1 MAYIFIAIAAY
12 FLIALQT
19 ILDKFLL
26 TSNRVAEPATYAFYV
41 GLMSAFTFLLFPFG
55 LHSVSLGQLGL
66 YILSGAVFLYGILC
80 LFTAI
85 EKNEASRVMPLAG
98 AIIPIT
104 TLILSVSFL
113 REKISRA
120 EVAGI
125 FLLISGG
132 FFISLEFFKKGPSP
146 RKFFS
151 GFKMTMLAGL
161 LIAAAFTAFKYFYES
176 DNFFNVFI
184 WTRLGLVFGAWSLLF
199 FSLWRKNILASLKN
213 LRHPQ
218 KENRKTGVV
227 FVANK
232 ILGGV
237 GSALTHFAV
246 SLGSVAAVNALA
258 SMEYVFVFLLGLGLS
273 FKFPEL
279 FQEKKTARNILQK
292 SLGIC
297 VIMAGVALITTG

>member
-1 MAYIFIAIAAY
+1 
-12 FLIALQT
+12 
-19 ILDKFLL
+19 
-26 TSNRVAEPATYAFYV
+26 
-41 GLMSAFTFLLFPFG
+41 
-55 LHSVSLGQLGL
+55 
-66 YILSGAVFLYGILC
+66 
-80 LFTAI
+80 
-85 EKNEASRVMPLAG
+85 
-98 AIIPIT
+98 
-104 TLILSVSFL
+104 
-113 REKISRA
+113 
-120 EVAGI
+120 
-125 FLLISGG
+125 
-132 FFISLEFFKKGPSP
+132 
-146 RKFFS
+146 
-151 GFKMTMLAGL
+151 MLAGL

-184 WTRLGLVFGAWSLLF
+184 WTRLGLVFGAWSLFF